1 MAMWKDRT
9 ITTDAADERLHES
22 TPAPHDLDTPHC
34 LRHSEFFSVAYNPQ
48 IS

>member
-1 MAMWKDRT
+1 MATWKDRT
-9 ITTDAADERLHES
+9 VTTERLHES
-22 TPAPHDLDTPHC
+22 TPVPHDLDTPHC